1 MHPRFGDAFFFVTLR
16 NLLSDKHIA
25 MSKNLILLAYAL
37 PDEFVDFEVNGCETK
52 AILTGVGKAYSA
64 IRLTRALLELK
75 PSLVINIG
83 TAGTFKL
90 HVGDIVS
97 STHFIDRDFYRL
109 KLPGIEFEKNG
120 SAGILN
126 GKLPSLIDS
135 NEVWNQRF
143 TVSTG
148 DDFVTDAESAEGDV
162 VDMEAYAE
170 ALACE
175 EQGVPFVSVKY
186 VSDIVGQ
193 NSVEIWQDKLSAARK
208 ALSRYFKTYLSSIA
222 RD

>member
-1 MHPRFGDAFFFVTLR
+1 
-16 NLLSDKHIA
+16 
-25 MSKNLILLAYAL
+25 MSKKLILLAYAL
-37 PDEFVDFEVNGCETK
+37 PDEFVDFEVRGCETK
-52 AILTGVGKAYSA
+52 LLLTGVGKAYSA

-83 TAGTFKL
+83 TAGTFNL

-109 KLPGIEFEKNG
+109 KLPGIEFEKAG

-135 NEVWNQRF
+135 KEVWNQRF

-175 EQGVPFVSVKY
+175 EQDVPFVSVKY

-208 ALSRYFKTYLSSIA
+208 SLSRYFKTYLSSIA

>member
-1 MHPRFGDAFFFVTLR
+1 MI
-16 NLLSDKHIA
+16 KE
-25 MSKNLILLAYAL
+25 LILLAYAL
-37 PDEFVDFEVNGCETK
+37 PEEFVDVEVSGCETRP
-52 AILTGVGKAYSA
+52 ILTGVGKACSA

-83 TAGTFKL
+83 TAGTFNL
-90 HVGDIVS
+90 NVGDVVVS
-97 STHFIDRDFYRL
+97 SHFIDRDFYRL
-109 KLPGIEFEKNG
+109 KLPGLEYEKHSSTG
-120 SAGILN
+120 MLN
-126 GKLPSLIDS
+126 GKLPSLIS
-135 NEVWNQRF
+135 GKEVWDKPF

-148 DDFVTDAESAEGDV
+148 DDFVTDAASADGDV

-175 EQGVPFVSVKY
+175 EQKVPFISVKF
-186 VSDIVGQ
+186 VSDVVGR

-208 ALSRYFKTYLSSIA
+208 ALSLYFKTYLSSSG

>member
-1 MHPRFGDAFFFVTLR
+1 MHPRLGMHSFFVPLR
-16 NLLSDKHIA
+16 NRLSDKHIV
-25 MSKNLILLAYAL
+25 MSNHLILLAFAL
-37 PDEFVDFEVNGCETK
+37 PDEFVDIEISGCETK
-52 AILTGVGKAYSA
+52 PVLTGVGKACSA
-64 IRLTRALLELK
+64 IRLTRALLDLR

-83 TAGTFKL
+83 TAGTFNL
-90 HVGDIVS
+90 HVGDIVVS
-97 STHFIDRDFYRL
+97 SHFIDRDFCRL
-109 KLPGIEFEKNG
+109 KLPGLEYEKTG
-120 SAGILN
+120 SAGILS

-135 NEVWNQRF
+135 HEVWNERF

-148 DDFVTDAESAEGDV
+148 DDFVTNAESAEGDV

-186 VSDIVGQ
+186 VSDVVGQ
-193 NSVEIWQDKLSAARK
+193 NSVEIWQDKLSAARN
-208 ALSRYFKTYLSSIA
+208 ALDHYFKTYLSSTG